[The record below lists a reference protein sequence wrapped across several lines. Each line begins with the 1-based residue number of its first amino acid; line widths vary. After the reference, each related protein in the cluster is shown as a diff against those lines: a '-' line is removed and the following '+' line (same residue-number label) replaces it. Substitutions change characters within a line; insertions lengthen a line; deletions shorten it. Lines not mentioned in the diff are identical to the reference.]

1 MLHKSRELTQK
12 AVAVSDSEEEE
23 EEEENA
29 EDLEEEMMERQ
40 LSSMSSNPWMKVQA
54 PNTAKSEFSR
64 PEVVL
69 NSEGQEEVE
78 ESEGTSDEDEDVLM
92 KMGKELKKKQEKVEE
107 TIHSGEEEVEE
118 SGEMP
123 VEDHQKEQEV
133 VFDHSNLG
141 KTKNFRN
148 IEKQKK
154 KKEKGMK
161 KAKENI
167 DEIFQKLEDKAED
180 EGKKENSKSRKRKIR
195 RMKKKMAEE
204 KEEDMDDTPLISE
217 GLRRKKTLEEI
228 EEDGEDT
235 EEEVALSSRSSR
247 KLITQ
252 RDSEIT
258 STLQNG
264 QFQEAKEEVFVDPK
278 KLFTLETKISNIA
291 NPDVTGRNMEEEE
304 EEENGEE
311 AQRSIIAQA
320 FADDDVID
328 EFVKEKKSI
337 IDRDKPTD
345 IDLFLPGWG
354 CWGGEGVRV
363 SKKKRK
369 K

>member
-23 EEEENA
+23 EEED
-29 EDLEEEMMERQ
+29 DLEEEMIERQ

-107 TIHSGEEEVEE
+107 TIHSSEEEVEE

-123 VEDHQKEQEV
+123 VEVHQKEQEV

-141 KTKNFRN
+141 QTKNFRN
-148 IEKQKK
+148 LEKQKK

-264 QFQEAKEEVFVDPK
+264 QSQEAKEEVFVDPK

-291 NPDVTGRNMEEEE
+291 NPDVTGQNMEEEE

-311 AQRSIIAQA
+311 ALRSIIAQA

>member
-23 EEEENA
+23 EEED
-29 EDLEEEMMERQ
+29 DLEEEMIERQ

-69 NSEGQEEVE
+69 NSGGQEEVE

-107 TIHSGEEEVEE
+107 TIHSSEEVEE

-141 KTKNFRN
+141 QTKNFRN
-148 IEKQKK
+148 LEKQKK

-258 STLQNG
+258 TLQNG
-264 QFQEAKEEVFVDPK
+264 QSQEAKEEVFVDPK